1 LEVGHHVETT
11 ATIATPIL
19 SRICNGPK
27 LTHHAL
33 AIWADKLSMAD
44 KHRIGTFC
52 RREDVKFRNYGRDQ
66 GLAVMEKHLIFD
78 MDIPEWCGLWDP
90 TEVILEG

>member
-1 LEVGHHVETT
+1 
-11 ATIATPIL
+11 
-19 SRICNGPK
+19 
-27 LTHHAL
+27 
-33 AIWADKLSMAD
+33 MAD